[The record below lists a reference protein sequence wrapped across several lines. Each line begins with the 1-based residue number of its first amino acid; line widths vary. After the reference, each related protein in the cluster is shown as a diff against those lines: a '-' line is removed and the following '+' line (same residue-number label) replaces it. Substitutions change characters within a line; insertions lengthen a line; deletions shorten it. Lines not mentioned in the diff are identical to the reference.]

1 MSELE
6 IFLNCLA
13 KTTYPSDKTLSVAK
27 ICGYEIGNFL
37 KDLHSEFGEE
47 KAKEFVNKTFSK
59 ILRNNMLCYDLTE
72 YPSGGNVCVEIKK
85 MKIDFENNIIYLTV
99 VWGPT
104 KILDEKGNPRTIDDL
119 LDDADMSEWSNV
131 EDFIDSI
138 LRDIEGII
146 FEDTGFQA
154 EIQ

>member
-59 ILRNNMLCYDLTE
+59 ILRNNM
-72 YPSGGNVCVEIKK
+72 CV
-85 MKIDFENNIIYLTV
+85 
-99 VWGPT
+99 
-104 KILDEKGNPRTIDDL
+104 TI
-119 LDDADMSEWSNV
+119 
-131 EDFIDSI
+131 
-138 LRDIEGII
+138 
-146 FEDTGFQA
+146 
-154 EIQ
+154 